1 MNDVM
6 PTNALGMYFF
16 MIVVLLFGDKHTIQ
30 IYNKMLNHQIFM
42 KFFFTQTNMFK
53 NPITNIP
60 GACGSLFFFPSPCK
74 GAEEKKIKTTPD
86 G

>member
-1 MNDVM
+1 VAPMNDVM

-16 MIVVLLFGDKHTIQ
+16 HDRCFVVRGQT
-30 IYNKMLNHQIFM
+30 YNKILNH
-42 KFFFTQTNMFK
+42 QTNMFK